1 MRIIHLICIALLGL
15 WAAGCD
21 LLSLEVENPNNVL
34 EEDLENPAAA
44 AAIANGAEA
53 TVTRALG
60 AILAPY
66 STASDELKWV
76 GSRDSWRDLDY
87 GKVDDIYNEFTD
99 NAFTYVAEA
108 RWTAD
113 KAIERLEG
121 FASQGVLRDRIQL
134 ARAYAYAAIIYIT
147 IADMFDDFAFSDRTQ
162 PGPNIGRDRIPE
174 LYDKA
179 VEYCTKGIQI
189 AQAVNNTL
197 WEKRLLAL
205 RARARYSKALRAKI
219 RPNQVDTA
227 NPLVNNEEANQDAQA
242 ALAKIGTEDFV
253 FRLETSPA
261 TPDLIVGDMS
271 MALQVNFRLEMRIGD
286 DYIVPTADDKKVAS
300 VKLLDPIDNR
310 VDPKLE
316 RDITEFTRAERYA
329 PMTVVSRR
337 EMHLILA
344 EAALAQNNVTEFQN
358 QINEIRSLDGLSSYT
373 GQIPARDMLI
383 HTRRVNLF
391 LQGRRLADHYR
402 FQQYPREWVSGY
414 YKPGA
419 FFPITISERRANPL
433 VR

>member
-1 MRIIHLICIALLGL
+1 MRAYIGLVAAALL
-15 WAAGCD
+15 AAGCD
-21 LLSLEVENPNNVL
+21 LLSLKAENPNNVL
-34 EEDLENPAAA
+34 EEDLSNPSAAG
-44 AAIANGAEA
+44 AIANGAEA

-76 GSRDSWRDLDY
+76 GSRDSWRDLDW

-113 KAIERLEG
+113 KAIERLEA
-121 FASQGVLRDRIQL
+121 FRSQGALRDPVAL
-134 ARAYAYAAIIYIT
+134 VRAYMYGAIIYTT

-179 VEYCTKGIQI
+179 IEYTTKGIQL
-189 AQAVNNTL
+189 AQAIGNTT
-197 WEKRLLAL
+197 WETRLLAM
-205 RARARYSKALRAKI
+205 RARARYSKALRAKL

-227 NPLVNNEEANQDAQA
+227 NPLVNDAGANADAQA
-242 ALAKIGTEDFV
+242 ALAKMGTADFV
-253 FRLETSPA
+253 YRLETSSA

-286 DYIVPTADDKKVAS
+286 EYIVPTADDKRVAS
-300 VKLLDPIDNR
+300 VKLRDPIDNR

-316 RDITEFTRAERYA
+316 KEITEFTRAERYA

-344 EAALAQNNVTEFQN
+344 EAALARGDQTEFRN
-358 QINEIRSLDGLSSYT
+358 QINAIRAMDGLSPYT

-383 HTRRVNLF
+383 HARRVNLF

-402 FQQYPREWVSGY
+402 FAQYPKEWVSGY
-414 YKPGA
+414 YKPGV

-433 VR
+433 VK

>member
-1 MRIIHLICIALLGL
+1 MRTYILLAAGLLG
-15 WAAGCD
+15 AGCD
-21 LLSLEVENPNNVL
+21 LLSLKANNPNNVL
-34 EEDLENPAAA
+34 EEDLASPAAA
-44 AAIANGAEA
+44 TAIANGAEA

-76 GSRDSWRDLDY
+76 GSRDSWRDLDW
-87 GKVDDIYNEFTD
+87 GKVNDIYNEFTD

-113 KAIERLEG
+113 KAIERLEA
-121 FASQGVLRDRIQL
+121 FRSQGALRTPVDL
-134 ARAYAYAAIIYIT
+134 ARVYAYAAIIYIT

-174 LYDKA
+174 LYDRA
-179 VEYCTKGIQI
+179 VDYCTKGIAV
-189 AQAVNNTL
+189 AQAAGNAL
-197 WEKRLLAL
+197 WETRLLAL
-205 RARARYSKALRAKI
+205 RARARYSKALRAKL
-219 RPNQVDTA
+219 RPGQVDTA
-227 NPLVNNEEANQDAQA
+227 NPLVNDAGANADAQA
-242 ALAKIGTEDFV
+242 ALTRMGTADFV

-300 VKLLDPIDNR
+300 VRLRDPIDNV
-310 VDPKLE
+310 VDPKLARE
-316 RDITEFTRAERYA
+316 IEEFTRAERYA

-344 EAALAQNNVTEFQN
+344 EAALARGDVAEFRN
-358 QINEIRSLDGLSSYT
+358 QINAIRTLDRLSAYT

-383 HTRRVNLF
+383 HARRVNLF

-402 FQQYPREWVSGY
+402 FAQYPREWVSGY
-414 YKPGA
+414 FRPGE

-433 VR
+433 VK